1 MREKRQRSPGG
12 NRGIEMRRSYKAF
25 LVLLATAVAVMAGSV
40 TATAANPPPE
50 TGTIDGANFIIE
62 MPATWNGT
70 LVLYSHGYVVPGK
83 PLTATDA
90 GDPATAAWLLDNGYA
105 IAGSSYSTNGWA
117 LQQAFH
123 DQIALLDHFVAK
135 HGKPTRTIAWGHS
148 LGGIITAGL
157 IQLHPDRFA
166 GAIPM
171 CGVVA
176 GGVGVWNEG
185 LDAEFVFK
193 TLAPAATGAA
203 GLQLV
208 NITKTGFGTGSNFQL
223 AEFVAAQEQAT
234 PQGRARLALVAAVA
248 DTPGWFDTASA
259 EPAPGD
265 FAAREL
271 NQYKWDS
278 QVTFPFSFALRAEL
292 EARAG
297 GNPSWNTGVDYRNE
311 LNRSI
316 NKDEVAAL
324 YVQAGLDLNADLDKL
339 ADAPRISASE
349 GAVSYLTK
357 YIVFNGQLES
367 PVLTMHTIGDGLVLP
382 QDEQAYSSVVRSQDN
397 SDLLRTTFVHR
408 AGHCAFTPAETVTAF
423 NTLIHR
429 LNTGSWG
436 GTTQPSPMNSAAAAL
451 GPGFNTFGGGITVG
465 PSFVQFHPSV
475 FLRPFDARNLED
487 SGDGSD

>member
-1 MREKRQRSPGG
+1 MREKRQRSPAATG
-12 NRGIEMRRSYKAF
+12 GIEMRRSHKAF
-25 LVLLATAVAVMAGSV
+25 LVLVATAVAVMASSV
-40 TATAANPPPE
+40 TAGAANPAPE

-70 LVLYSHGYVVPGK
+70 LVLYSHGYRTPGSAF
-83 PLTATDA
+83 TAVDA
-90 GDPATAAWLLDNGYA
+90 GDPVTHNWLLANGYA
-105 IAGSSYSTNGWA
+105 LAGSSYSTNGWA
-117 LQQAFH
+117 LKEAFH
-123 DQIALLDHFVAK
+123 DQIALLDHFQAK
-135 HGKPTRTIAWGHS
+135 NGTPKRTIAWGHS

-157 IQLHPDRFA
+157 IQLNPERFA

-193 TLAPAATGAA
+193 TLAPEAAASA
-203 GLQLV
+203 LQLV
-208 NITKTGFGTGSNFQL
+208 NITNTGFGTGSNFQL

-259 EPAPGD
+259 EPAAGD
-265 FAAREL
+265 FAGREL

-324 YVQAGLDLNADLDKL
+324 YAQAGLDLNADLDKL
-339 ADAPRISASE
+339 ADAPRISASAS
-349 GAVSYLTK
+349 AVSYLTK

-436 GTTQPSPMNSAAAAL
+436 VTTQPSPMNSAAAAL

-487 SGDGSD
+487 SGDGGD